1 MKNNQVIILLI
12 LGIVALLGISIY
24 AGIFSFSDNS
34 TNNSTTFNIT
44 PPSGYSISNQTH
56 NTITIDNGTKQL
68 KVRKFS
74 GNNSIYQRIESYKS
88 KHNITNLSVT
98 EYYSSNSQKI
108 TKTVSDVNNITDVW
122 YYVDK
127 NNIVYGISTS
137 GNVPG
142 TDDVVKQIVDKL

>member
-44 PPSGYSISNQTH
+44 PPSGYSISNQTN

-74 GNNSIYQRIESYKS
+74 GNHSIYQRIESYKS

-127 NNIVYGISTS
+127 NNTVYGISTS

>member
-44 PPSGYSISNQTH
+44 PPSGYSISNQTN

>member
-44 PPSGYSISNQTH
+44 PPSGYSISNQTN

-68 KVRKFS
+68 KVHKFS

>member
-44 PPSGYSISNQTH
+44 PPSGYSISNQTN

-88 KHNITNLSVT
+88 KTRKDMKSIARLLDINVEDEESAEDIRRKVINYIMKEKL
-98 EYYSSNSQKI
+98 
-108 TKTVSDVNNITDVW
+108 TK
-122 YYVDK
+122 K
-127 NNIVYGISTS
+127 
-137 GNVPG
+137 
-142 TDDVVKQIVDKL
+142 K

>member
-44 PPSGYSISNQTH
+44 PPSGYSISNQTN

-98 EYYSSNSQKI
+98 EYYSSNSQKF
-108 TKTVSDVNNITDVW
+108 
-122 YYVDK
+122 
-127 NNIVYGISTS
+127 
-137 GNVPG
+137 
-142 TDDVVKQIVDKL
+142 

>member
-34 TNNSTTFNIT
+34 TNNSTNFNIT
-44 PPSGYSISNQTH
+44 PPSGYSISNQTN